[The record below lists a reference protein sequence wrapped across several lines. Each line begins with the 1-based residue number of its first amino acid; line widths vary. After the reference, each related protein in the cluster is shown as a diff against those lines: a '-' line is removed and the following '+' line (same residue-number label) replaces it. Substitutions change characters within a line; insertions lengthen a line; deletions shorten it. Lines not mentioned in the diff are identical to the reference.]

1 MLHVVHLSQPFLP
14 TYLHRA
20 LVVWAACHDFHS
32 FKTTLKAH
40 FNPFCKSLHAHHCVT
55 VASLLNFF
63 SIPLLF
69 FNLATEFTSTV
80 ASHGPY
86 FQILWWTMW
95 SWSQRLSK
103 HPHLC
108 TQPSFPHSLTIPL
121 TISSLHLFQIFI
133 FLFQNFQ
140 WTSYSFPHENL
151 VICNLLPPTPSPL
164 LIIHI
169 LVNEISP
176 L

>member
-20 LVVWAACHDFHS
+20 LVVWAACQDFHS

-55 VASLLNFF
+55 DASLPNFF

-86 FQILWWTMW
+86 FQIL
-95 SWSQRLSK
+95 
-103 HPHLC
+103 
-108 TQPSFPHSLTIPL
+108 
-121 TISSLHLFQIFI
+121 
-133 FLFQNFQ
+133 
-140 WTSYSFPHENL
+140 
-151 VICNLLPPTPSPL
+151 
-164 LIIHI
+164 
-169 LVNEISP
+169 
-176 L
+176 